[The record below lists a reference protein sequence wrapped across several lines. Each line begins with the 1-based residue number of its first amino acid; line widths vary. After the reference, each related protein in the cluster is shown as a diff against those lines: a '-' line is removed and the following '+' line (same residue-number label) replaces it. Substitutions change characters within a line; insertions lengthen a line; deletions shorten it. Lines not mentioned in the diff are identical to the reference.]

1 MAIHAFVDES
11 ARRDRYILCAA
22 TVDTS
27 RLDEVRRLLRGLCLP
42 GQRRWHFKHEST
54 PRQRQILD
62 VIARC
67 GAVQALIYEGSGK
80 ELPVRRECLAALV
93 FDLVDRQAG
102 RLVIES
108 RETMDHF
115 DRSCIAQT
123 LRKASEHLGYAH
135 LRPHEEPG
143 LWLPDALAW
152 AYGAGGDWRRRVQP
166 IIEHTRNVGQ
176 VS

>member
-1 MAIHAFVDES
+1 MTAHVFVDES
-11 ARRDRYILCAA
+11 TRRDRYLLCAA
-22 TVDTS
+22 TVEAAN
-27 RLDEVRRLLRGLCLP
+27 LDEVRRLLRGLCLP
-42 GQRRWHFKHEST
+42 GQRRWHFKHESR

-62 VIARC
+62 AIVRSD
-67 GAVQALIYEGSGK
+67 AVRGLIYEGYGK

-93 FDLVDRQAG
+93 FADRRAR

-123 LRKASEHLGYAH
+123 LRKSSESLSYAH
-135 LRPHEEPG
+135 LRPHEEPA

-152 AYGAGGDWRRRVQP
+152 TYGAGGDWRRRVQP
-166 IIEHTRNVGQ
+166 IIELTRNVG
-176 VS
+176 VIA